1 MTGAMA
7 GSPEG
12 VSHAGGLGELLELLG
27 HRVDEGHGE
36 ALHQHSERREKSTV
50 SEADAEIEKD
60 RASHHPSQSHVLC
73 CAAPPL
79 HVCVCACV
87 RVCWR
92 PPMTNH
98 TSGLRP
104 SCNDHISAVAHPR
117 SL

>member
-73 CAAPPL
+73 CAAPQRDRRTSW
-79 HVCVCACV
+79 HAY
-87 RVCWR
+87 
-92 PPMTNH
+92 PPA
-98 TSGLRP
+98 SL
-104 SCNDHISAVAHPR
+104 ISIILPYIFRAN
-117 SL
+117 L